1 MSITQNVLQ
10 NSESCCSNFDGQ
22 DLRYDRYESKL
33 AYWVE
38 GEVEAEWEKTT
49 SHAQK
54 ETGQFEVETTA
65 ADAML
70 QAVTPL
76 TMDNKS
82 LASAG
87 F

>member
-1 MSITQNVLQ
+1 M
-10 NSESCCSNFDGQ
+10 
-22 DLRYDRYESKL
+22 
-33 AYWVE
+33 
-38 GEVEAEWEKTT
+38 EAEWEKTT
-49 SHAQK
+49 SRAMK
-54 ETGQFEVETTA
+54 ESAQFEMETTA